1 MFGGTATALITP
13 FKDDGSVDEGGLR
26 RLVDF
31 QEENGANVLIP
42 CGPQGNPQRSVM
54 KNISV

>member
-13 FKDDGSVDEGGLR
+13 FKDDGSVDEDGLR

-31 QEENGANVLIP
+31 KKRMGRMCSFHAV
-42 CGPQGNPQRSVM
+42 PQGNPQRSVM